1 MLSIGGKRHSMI
13 NNICISL
20 YGSIEDICK
29 QQLVNAGFRVTKE
42 TTYGYLPLL
51 LNMNKRL
58 IEPRKRNVHFHS
70 SLIVPEKNRN
80 GFALLINKMQYG
92 ININGYQS
100 HHLERANFNDDF
112 LNDFGLHHFHL
123 GETTQ
128 KTGKHK
134 RYIERT
140 GNTVFAK
147 VDQDDIYLLGV
158 FGHNSEEK
166 QFIYSDE
173 QLLKSLYDEWPHL
186 LEQCRVRGV
195 TGQTLSPEERNALR
209 SNGANVITALSDDI
223 TIMSPGGGYMA
234 NKMSA
239 SVSIEMIH
247 LYRTISMLKKSLFEI
262 QEQHYPF
269 DAEFKVITFSHDELS
284 LFCDKNCFFTK
295 IQILDVHHKTMS
307 LAPGYGP
314 VYTHGFVRGKT
325 TKLYVALIEALNTT
339 ASRNYLHPFPSLY
352 IRHL

>member
-1 MLSIGGKRHSMI
+1 MI

-20 YGSIEDICK
+20 YGSIENICK
-29 QQLVNAGFRVTKE
+29 QKLNNAGFRVPKE
-42 TTYGYLPLL
+42 VTDGYLPLL

-70 SLIVPEKNRN
+70 ALVIPEKNRS
-80 GFALLINKMQYG
+80 GFSSLINKMQCG
-92 ININGYQS
+92 RNINCYQS
-100 HHLERANFNDDF
+100 HHLERTNFNDDF

-123 GETTQ
+123 GEKAQ
-128 KTGKHK
+128 KTGKYK

-140 GNTVFAK
+140 GNTIFAK

-158 FGHNSEEK
+158 FGHNNEERK
-166 QFIYSDE
+166 FIYSDE

-223 TIMSPGGGYMA
+223 AIMSPGGGYMA

-239 SVSIEMIH
+239 KVSIEMIH
-247 LYRTISMLKKSLFEI
+247 LYRTISLLKKALFKI

-269 DAEFKVITFSHDELS
+269 DADFKVITFGHDELS

-295 IQILDVHHKTMS
+295 IQILDDYHKTMS

-339 ASRNYLHPFPSLY
+339 ASRKYLYPFPSLY
-352 IRHL
+352 IRCL